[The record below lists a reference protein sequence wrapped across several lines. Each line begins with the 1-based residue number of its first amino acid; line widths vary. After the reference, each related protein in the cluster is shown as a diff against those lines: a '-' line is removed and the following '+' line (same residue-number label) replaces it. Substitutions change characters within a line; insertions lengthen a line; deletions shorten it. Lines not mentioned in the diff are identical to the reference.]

1 MLGGGVSLPWNLGL
15 ASVIGLS
22 LLFTRETLGATG
34 ALADA
39 HHILGCLVLTVCA
52 IAAAEVARPARL
64 LNAVAGVGLLLSPLA
79 FQADSLTLA
88 VSLTL
93 GVALMLL
100 SIRRG
105 SIKERYGLWN
115 RLLV

>member
-1 MLGGGVSLPWNLGL
+1 L
-15 ASVIGLS
+15 IGLS
-22 LLFTRETLGATG
+22 LLFTRSTLGATG

-52 IAAAEVARPARL
+52 IAAAEMARPVRL
-64 LNAVAGVGLLLSPLA
+64 LNAVLGVCLLLTPLA
-79 FQADSLTLA
+79 FQADCQTIA
-88 VSLTL
+88 VTLTL
-93 GVALMLL
+93 GLALVLL

-105 SIKERYGLWN
+105 PIKERYGLWN